1 MPVRKIPKNYR
12 NVTGIAAHGKADGPA
27 AFESTL
33 ERDFIELLE
42 FDPSVVTFEVQPIT
56 LDWRDDD
63 GAERHYTPDVL
74 VTLYGNDGANP
85 SRILYEVKYR
95 SELKRDWANLRP
107 KFKAAIH
114 YAKANG
120 WRFKLVTEV
129 EIRTPYLQN
138 ARFLLHFL
146 RQAPPSTG
154 DQQRLLV
161 QLSCLEQTTP
171 TDLLAALSDDQWEQA
186 RLLPVLWYL
195 VASQNVDA
203 DLEQALT
210 MDSSIRGVSPCL
222 PPPSH

>member
-33 ERDFIELLE
+33 ERDFITLLE
-42 FDPSVVTFEVQPIT
+42 FDPNVVSFEVQPIT
-56 LDWRDDD
+56 LRWQD
-63 GAERHYTPDVL
+63 GDGTGRHYTPDVL
-74 VTLYGNDGANP
+74 VTLRGDDDANP
-85 SRILYEVKYR
+85 PRILYEVKYR
-95 SELKRDWANLRP
+95 SELRRDWIELRP

-138 ARFLLHFL
+138 ARFLLPFL
-146 RQAPPSTG
+146 HQGEPTVA
-154 DQQRLLV
+154 DQHRLRAQLV
-161 QLSCLEQTTP
+161 SQEQTTP
-171 TDLLAALSDDQWEQA
+171 TELLATLSDDQWEQA
-186 RLLPVLWYL
+186 RLLPALWYL
-195 VASQNVDA
+195 VATRQVGI

-210 MDSSIRGVSPCL
+210 MSSPLWRASP
-222 PPPSH
+222 